1 MSYASD
7 GWSKFDYGS
16 TLTASLAYLMLKQ
29 QDAVGLITFSN
40 KIERSFLR
48 RPFMNIFSLS

>member
-16 TLTASLAYLMLKQ
+16 TLAASLAYLMLKQ
-29 QDAVGLITFSN
+29 QDAVGLITFCAA
-40 KIERSFLR
+40 RSTG
-48 RPFMNIFSLS
+48 